1 MKTSWNHGAMSRDA
15 IGSKKLRST
24 GIKIPKSAM
33 IKLLQ
38 RTFLRPI
45 EYEKY
50 GKIRETL
57 GKLGEKKMT
66 G

>member
-1 MKTSWNHGAMSRDA
+1 MSRDA

-33 IKLLQ
+33 IKLLL